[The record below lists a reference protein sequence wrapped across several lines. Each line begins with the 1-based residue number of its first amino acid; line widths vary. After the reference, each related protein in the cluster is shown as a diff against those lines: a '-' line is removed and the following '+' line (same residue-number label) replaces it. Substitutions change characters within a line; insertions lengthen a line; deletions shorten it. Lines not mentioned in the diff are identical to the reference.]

1 MLADDRSRSATFR
14 EAIKSTNSYF
24 KTDCGCGEL
33 FIKKIKKNKKIKKI
47 LQRVGLLAEGDEF
60 ACQSFGGDGSDRRF
74 FRCRAGQRSL
84 IVILPSLTLNQAGA
98 EARAS
103 FFIGRHLYDRGV
115 AVPRPYAYD
124 EESAGVVFE
133 DLGTVLLYDE
143 ANRPAAE
150 PVVIKKYYAQALTA
164 LAAFQI
170 RGREEFNL
178 DFCWD
183 TQHYDRSLMLER
195 ECHYFSR
202 EFCRGY
208 TAVSPPAGLED
219 DFNHLV
225 KLVDRVPADYLLHR
239 DFQSRNLMI
248 CQEEIKIIDFQGS
261 RLGPLAYDLASLL
274 NDPYVNMPHSWRREL
289 LSKYLGEVTKYTAV
303 SELEFMDSYYHI
315 ALLRNLQVL
324 GAYSFLSRIKG
335 KLFFKQFITPA
346 FSDLQ
351 ILLRGELKGAYP
363 HLQRFVTGF
372 PPQKLQILSGN

>member
-1 MLADDRSRSATFR
+1 M
-14 EAIKSTNSYF
+14 
-24 KTDCGCGEL
+24 EL
-33 FIKKIKKNKKIKKI
+33 FIKNIKNIKNI
-47 LQRVGLLAEGDEF
+47 LQRAGLLAERDELV
-60 ACQSFGGDGSDRRF
+60 CRPFGGDGSDRRF

-84 IVILPSLTLNQAGA
+84 IVILPSPTLNQAVA

-124 EESAGVVFE
+124 EESAGVIFE
-133 DLGTVLLYDE
+133 DIGTVLLYDE
-143 ANRPAAE
+143 VSRPAAKSA
-150 PVVIKKYYAQALTA
+150 VIKKYYAQALSV

-170 RGREEFNL
+170 RGREKFNL

-183 TQHYDRSLMLER
+183 TQRYDHGLMLER

-208 TAVSPPAGLED
+208 MAVSSPAGLED
-219 DFNHLV
+219 DFSQLV
-225 KLVDRVPADYLLHR
+225 RRVGRLPADYLLHR

-248 CQEEIKIIDFQGS
+248 HRDGIKIIDFQGS

-274 NDPYVNMPHSWRREL
+274 NDPYINLAQSWRREL
-289 LSKYLGEVTKYTAV
+289 LSEYMRELTKYTAV
-303 SELEFMDSYYHI
+303 NESEFMDSYYHI

-324 GAYSFLSRIKG
+324 GAYSFLSRVRG
-335 KLFFKQFITPA
+335 KLFFKRFIAPA

-351 ILLRGELKGAYP
+351 VLLRGELKGAYP
-363 HLQRFVTGF
+363 HLQRFVTGDL
-372 PPQKLQILSGN
+372 LQAFSGG